1 MNAIVYDLKRKW
13 RHDDCVMGELSV
25 EVVSPE
31 LNDREYL
38 YHSVD
43 GIKNC
48 DHNKTLKFLAYTLE
62 PKLPEEYGHGMKK
75 PACIQEGVYE
85 LAYVWS
91 PKFRGYRWMLK
102 DVPFFS
108 GILIHVGN
116 FPKDTLGCI
125 LVGDE
130 KCSHSIGVSKKAD
143 ERLRRSMN
151 RIKETGCKQY
161 IRITNEFV

>member
-1 MNAIVYDLKRKW
+1 MLRTAHKKRPRTRLEHNDKW
-13 RHDDCVMGELSV
+13 DSQLSFHILALHTSIEFY
-25 EVVSPE
+25 EVFGRAG
-31 LNDREYL
+31 LYL
-38 YHSVD
+38 
-43 GIKNC
+43 GQ
-48 DHNKTLKFLAYTLE
+48 
-62 PKLPEEYGHGMKK
+62 EYGHGMKK